1 VAGGDWSKYAER
13 VEEASGSLQ
22 ELTRFS
28 DDEYKSA
35 FANMVNITG
44 DAEQALKNM
53 SLVADVARARNIDMA
68 TASDAVGKAMVGQIG
83 RLGMLFPELQ
93 RNIEA
98 LGDTATDSERAAVAV
113 EYLSSKF
120 SGLAKED
127 AKSAAGQML
136 ILKNQIAETQEQ
148 IGNAFLPVLADV
160 GKLLLEATKGIRGFA
175 EEHPKLVAALGLS
188 TLATLGLIASVSA
201 FVLMAPKI
209 VLAINAI
216 TAAFTWLAANPIVI
230 AVTALVAALG
240 YLGVKFYD
248 TATAEDRVVAST
260 KELNSAI
267 IEQNSSMSALGM
279 VYDVATKKWISYN
292 DALVAANTPINT
304 AKKQVADLNA
314 EFKFKSV
321 EDYNNEITK
330 LNELIAATSDSAIVG
345 QAKEKIKSLTEEIHR
360 LSLAVSADYGK
371 DIVVTTT
378 VENDYRPFKVP
389 EAPEM
394 PSLGVSHMQVLAQQL
409 ADEQKRLDAEVTAA
423 RYVEN
428 AKRLANE
435 QLTVEQELAVYQQ
448 GLNLGMSAD
457 AAAEI
462 AKTSKTQEEANNRV
476 AIWQDEYSKMRGVL
490 NVFEGTFNA
499 STDAL
504 LNTDMNWKQKRNA
517 IWKAASGEV
526 INLIKKEV
534 SQHIFGALA
543 KAAADK
549 AAAASGIAASTAA
562 TNVEKGNAI
571 TVMLAWIKA
580 AYMKLLAFFSFSGP
594 LAPVLAGG
602 VIVASFAAIAAL
614 VGAALRMNKGGL
626 VPGYGNGDTVPAMLT
641 PGEYVINR
649 EAAQRNMG
657 ILQQINTGRG
667 VYQGQSSYKTS
678 NIFHEHHAM
687 NVTIST
693 PDTFSEMQR
702 YELRRTI
709 RDMIDTE
716 YEKAIEDRRFRPE
729 YLNRGGR

>member
-1 VAGGDWSKYAER
+1 
-13 VEEASGSLQ
+13 
-22 ELTRFS
+22 
-28 DDEYKSA
+28 
-35 FANMVNITG
+35 
-44 DAEQALKNM
+44 
-53 SLVADVARARNIDMA
+53 
-68 TASDAVGKAMVGQIG
+68 
-83 RLGMLFPELQ
+83 
-93 RNIEA
+93 
-98 LGDTATDSERAAVAV
+98 
-113 EYLSSKF
+113 
-120 SGLAKED
+120 
-127 AKSAAGQML
+127 
-136 ILKNQIAETQEQ
+136 
-148 IGNAFLPVLADV
+148 
-160 GKLLLEATKGIRGFA
+160 
-175 EEHPKLVAALGLS
+175 
-188 TLATLGLIASVSA
+188 
-201 FVLMAPKI
+201 
-209 VLAINAI
+209 
-216 TAAFTWLAANPIVI
+216 
-230 AVTALVAALG
+230 
-240 YLGVKFYD
+240 
-248 TATAEDRVVAST
+248 
-260 KELNSAI
+260 
-267 IEQNSSMSALGM
+267 
-279 VYDVATKKWISYN
+279 
-292 DALVAANTPINT
+292 
-304 AKKQVADLNA
+304 
-314 EFKFKSV
+314 
-321 EDYNNEITK
+321 
-330 LNELIAATSDSAIVG
+330 
-345 QAKEKIKSLTEEIHR
+345 
-360 LSLAVSADYGK
+360 
-371 DIVVTTT
+371 
-378 VENDYRPFKVP
+378 
-389 EAPEM
+389 
-394 PSLGVSHMQVLAQQL
+394 
-409 ADEQKRLDAEVTAA
+409 
-423 RYVEN
+423 
-428 AKRLANE
+428 
-435 QLTVEQELAVYQQ
+435 
-448 GLNLGMSAD
+448 MSAD